1 MDNPTINIWLDNLLK
16 TTNKTTFDDLTEQE
30 ILVEIEDVEGTISNE
45 RLWAH
50 ADSIHE
56 ENIAVLVEYLEVLN
70 ELKRRTNYATY

>member
-1 MDNPTINIWLDNLLK
+1 MNNPTINIWLDNLLK
-16 TTNKTTFDDLTEQE
+16 TTSKTTLDDLTEQE

-50 ADSIHE
+50 VDSIHE

-70 ELKRRTNYATY
+70 ELKRRNK